1 MAVEGSARKD
11 EQAGG
16 AQSAYAGF
24 KVTRLECAGTTM
36 PPRPERK
43 YREKK
48 GPFVISHES
57 ALEFHRLA
65 RIAAARG
72 EQYPELEEIP
82 RTQSGGVSAKKLRK
96 DLGIT
101 SCLSFLVA
109 DTSSRVH
116 SNYVTNHVTQNIGP
130 VMPICRDLYVSSPEE
145 ALFQICQEH
154 HTVKPLLYAYELCGT
169 FAICKDEV
177 DGFVN
182 DIPPLLT
189 PEQIGV
195 YLDQR
200 EGNRASVKFRTM
212 RQVMAS
218 LAPGAASPAEAKL
231 CLAICAPR
239 KIGGQGLA
247 RPKLNAEL
255 QVTGEARTLTRRNTI
270 RPDELWEEPK
280 VILEYLGSHHAEE
293 ARMGEDA
300 SRDNA
305 LAAMGYK
312 VIHVTKRQVK
322 DPDLYRGLMQHLS
335 AELCM
340 RQTMPTK
347 GMLASQE
354 HLRSILFGS
363 KRKNNWRRDY
373 PVDAYRDTA
382 EEELY
387 GPFRPMPPDYI
398 PQGNIL
404 L

>member
-1 MAVEGSARKD
+1 MTTNAEDAEGARASFARTD
-11 EQAGG
+11 VGN
-16 AQSAYAGF
+16 F
-24 KVTRLECAGTTM
+24 KVTRLECTGTSL
-36 PPRPERK
+36 PPKPERK

-57 ALEFHRLA
+57 ALEFHRQA

-72 EQYPELEEIP
+72 EQYPALKEIP

-96 DLGIT
+96 ALGIT
-101 SCLSFLVA
+101 SCLSFLVTDA
-109 DTSSRVH
+109 ASRVH
-116 SNYVTNHVTQNIGP
+116 SNFVANHVAQNIGP

-154 HTVKPLLYAYELCGT
+154 NTVKPLLYAYELCGT
-169 FAICKDEV
+169 FAICKDEKG
-177 DGFVN
+177 GFVN
-182 DIPPLLT
+182 DIPPLLA

-195 YLDQR
+195 YVDQR
-200 EGNRASVKFRTM
+200 KGNRASAKFRTM
-212 RQVMAS
+212 RQVLAS
-218 LAPGAASPAEAKL
+218 LVPGAASPAEAKL

-247 RPKLNAEL
+247 KPELNAEL
-255 QVTGEARTLTRRNTI
+255 QVTGEARTLTQRNTI
-270 RPDELWEEPK
+270 RPDELWEEQK

-322 DPDLYRGLMQHLS
+322 NPDLYRGLMQHLG
-335 AELCM
+335 AELGA

-354 HLRSILFGS
+354 HLRSVLFGS
-363 KRKNNWRRDY
+363 KCKNSWRGDY
-373 PVDAYRDTA
+373 PVDAHHSA
-382 EEELY
+382 IEKELY
-387 GPFRPMPPDYI
+387 GPFRPIPPDYI
-398 PQGNIL
+398 PQGNISL
-404 L
+404 

>member
-1 MAVEGSARKD
+1 
-11 EQAGG
+11 
-16 AQSAYAGF
+16 
-24 KVTRLECAGTTM
+24 
-36 PPRPERK
+36 
-43 YREKK
+43 
-48 GPFVISHES
+48 
-57 ALEFHRLA
+57 
-65 RIAAARG
+65 
-72 EQYPELEEIP
+72 
-82 RTQSGGVSAKKLRK
+82 
-96 DLGIT
+96 
-101 SCLSFLVA
+101 
-109 DTSSRVH
+109 
-116 SNYVTNHVTQNIGP
+116 
-130 VMPICRDLYVSSPEE
+130 
-145 ALFQICQEH
+145 
-154 HTVKPLLYAYELCGT
+154 
-169 FAICKDEV
+169 
-177 DGFVN
+177 
-182 DIPPLLT
+182 
-189 PEQIGV
+189 
-195 YLDQR
+195 
-200 EGNRASVKFRTM
+200 
-212 RQVMAS
+212 MAS